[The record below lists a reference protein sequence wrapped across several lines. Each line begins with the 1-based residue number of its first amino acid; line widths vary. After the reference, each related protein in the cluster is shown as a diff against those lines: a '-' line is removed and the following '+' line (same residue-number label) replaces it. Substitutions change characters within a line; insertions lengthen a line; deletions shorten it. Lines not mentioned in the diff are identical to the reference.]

1 MNDDSALPSESG
13 VEQSVLRWLRDV
25 PGPYSWTVYG
35 LEDGEGAARLDREY
49 DRGKGEVVYWNLLR
63 EQLIEINDAVNDGN
77 VDRLLNSLRRDFDE
91 SELMA
96 GNRHLHRRL
105 RRGKKF
111 NATHGNG
118 TKKPVY
124 ADLIDYER
132 PERNSFIAVNQM
144 RFTRG
149 ATVRPD
155 VTLLVN
161 GLPLVHMELKSLTQ
175 DNDYTDAV
183 RDLRDYEAQVP
194 RLFFPTL
201 LNVAADTEA
210 LRYGGVGAAPGF
222 YFPWSTAPLRYQD
235 DNDLKQAT
243 QALLN
248 PGTLLDIARGYV
260 FYEEKEGG
268 TAKIVP
274 RHMQYYATR
283 EILRRVRAGET
294 RRGLIWHTQGS
305 GKSFA
310 MLYAAKNLLE
320 GDALGSPQVFLI
332 VDTDKLATQMK
343 NTLSRIGF
351 ERSVVA
357 QSMDHLGRLIEDGQ
371 SRLVLT
377 TIQKFQDV
385 AVGQQG
391 NPEVVVMADEA
402 HRFMERL
409 LGNKLEGAMPDAWH
423 FGFTGTPVHEGESDV
438 ARSTFRNYCPEGE
451 GPLHRYSIRDGI
463 RDEVILPVY
472 FTLRH
477 EAEWD
482 VDEVAM
488 DEAFDREVD
497 PLSEDQKREAI
508 KEALTPRDLGEF
520 PSRVETYA
528 DVVVDHFETSVEP
541 NGWKGMVVAPSRK
554 SAALYGQFLQQ
565 RRPAADVAV
574 LYTEGPNDEDDD
586 LLPRFHTTAEERDD
600 IVDRFKETVRPKLLV
615 VHNMLL
621 TGFDA
626 PVLKTMYLDRR
637 LTDHNLL
644 QAIART
650 NRPAEGKTN
659 GEIVDFQGVF
669 KNLDDALA
677 YDEET
682 RTFAAQDKDR
692 LFESFEDQLA
702 EIWAIFEEVEKTDS
716 AEAVQQALAQVSK
729 HPEKRTFKQ
738 GFQRL
743 QDLYESVSPDAR
755 LSDPEIE
762 DKYQWLSRIWVAFRR
777 SNNRDEHPEESVR
790 EKTREIVER
799 HVDVT
804 RVKEDF
810 PIYKVGE
817 EHLEAIRG
825 QEPAAQASSIAHAVQ
840 AHLRPRVDEN
850 PRYERLSERVQEVL
864 HQWQNGQK
872 SDPEAVD
879 ALEEIERAVI
889 DVEEGAE
896 ERGLSAAEHALLALL
911 EDEYDLPADRAAAL
925 AGTIADR
932 VEQEV
937 DTNYPGWER
946 NEAARKA
953 VQQEIMRALIA
964 EDATDLAKQDFQADA
979 LEYIIAHF
987 ADSRS
992 Y

>member
-1 MNDDSALPSESG
+1 MGIESDSVNTPTEAGLER
-13 VEQSVLRWLRDV
+13 SVLRWLRGV
-25 PGPYSWTVYG
+25 PGPFQWTVYG
-35 LEDGEGAARLDREY
+35 LEGGEGAAQLDREWG
-49 DRGKGEVVYWNLLR
+49 RGKGEVVYWDLLR
-63 EQLIEINDAVNDGN
+63 EKLTQINEEVSEGNAARLI
-77 VDRLLNSLRRDFDE
+77 NSLRRDFDE
-91 SELMA
+91 AGLMA
-96 GNRHLHRRL
+96 GNQRLHQLL

-111 NATHGNG
+111 NAQHGNG
-118 TKKPVY
+118 TTRPVY
-124 ADLIDYER
+124 ADLIDYR
-132 PERNSFIAVNQM
+132 QPETNSFIAVSQM

-175 DNDYTDAV
+175 DNDYTDAI
-183 RDLRDYEAQVP
+183 RDLRSYEEQVP

-210 LRYGGVGAAPGF
+210 LRYGAVGAKPGF
-222 YFPWSTAPLRYQD
+222 YFPWSEAPLRFRD
-235 DNDLKQAT
+235 ENPLKQAT

-248 PGTLLDIARGYV
+248 PETLLDLTRGYV
-260 FYEEKEGG
+260 FYEEKDGG

-274 RHMQYYATR
+274 RHMQYYAVR
-283 EILRRVRAGET
+283 EILRRIEEGER

-320 GDALGSPQVFLI
+320 GPILGSPQIFLI
-332 VDTDKLATQMK
+332 VDTDKLARQME
-343 NTLSRIGF
+343 NTLSRVGF
-351 ERSVVA
+351 DRSVVA
-357 QSMDHLGRLIEDGQ
+357 RSIDHLGRLIEQGQ
-371 SRLVLT
+371 SQLVLT

-385 AVGQQG
+385 AAGKQG

-409 LGNKLEGAMPDAWH
+409 LGNKLEGAMPQAWH
-423 FGFTGTPVHEGESDV
+423 FGFTGTPVHEGESEV

-451 GPLHRYSIRDGI
+451 PPLHRYSIRDGI
-463 RDEVILPVY
+463 KDEVILPVY

-477 EAEWD
+477 DAEWE
-482 VDEVAM
+482 VDEEAM
-488 DEAFDREVD
+488 DEAFDLELGH
-497 PLSEDQKREAI
+497 LSEDQKLEVI
-508 KEALTPRDLGEF
+508 QDALTPRDLGEL

-528 DVVVDHFETSVEP
+528 GVALDHFETSVEP
-541 NGWKGMVVAPSRK
+541 NGWKGMVVAPSRR
-554 SAALYGQFLQQ
+554 SAALYGQALRE
-565 RRPAADVAV
+565 RRGKEDVEV
-574 LYTEGPNDEDDD
+574 LYTGSEGDEE
-586 LLPRFHTTAEERDD
+586 LLAQFHTTSEERDA
-600 IVDRFKETVRPKLLV
+600 IIRRFKEEPEPSLLV

-637 LTDHNLL
+637 LMDHTLL

-669 KNLDDALA
+669 ENLDDALS

-692 LFESFEDQLA
+692 LFEAFENQLA
-702 EIWAIFEEVEKTDS
+702 EIWSIFEEVEKTDS
-716 AEAVQQALAQVSK
+716 AEAVQQALARVSK
-729 HPEKRTFKQ
+729 HPEKRDFKQ

-743 QDLYESVSPDAR
+743 QDLYESVSPDGR
-755 LSDPEIE
+755 LTEPSIE
-762 DKYQWLSRIWVAFRR
+762 EKYRWLSRIWVAFRR
-777 SNNRDEHPEESVR
+777 SNSRDENPEESVR
-790 EKTREIVER
+790 EKTREIVEK

-817 EHLEAIRG
+817 EHLEEIRG

-840 AHLRPRVDEN
+840 AHLRPRVDGN

-864 HQWQNGQK
+864 HRWQTGQM
-872 SDPEAVD
+872 SDPDAVE
-879 ALEEIERAVI
+879 ALEEVERAVI
-889 DVEEGAE
+889 EVQKTSE
-896 ERGLSAAEHALLALL
+896 ERGLSKAEHALFALL
-911 EDEYDLPADRAAAL
+911 EEEYGLPTDRADAL
-925 AGTIADR
+925 AGAIVGR
-932 VEQEV
+932 VERET

-946 NEAARKA
+946 NEKARKA
-953 VQQEIMRALIA
+953 VQQEVMRALISEGEA
-964 EDATDLAKQDFQADA
+964 ELAKQDFQEEA
-979 LEYIIAHF
+979 LEYIIANR
-987 ADSRS
+987 AE
-992 Y
+992 